1 MHDFLYYLHIPDANI
16 LSRILLS
23 IILGFGIGFEREI
36 TNKWAGLRTH
46 ILVSL
51 GSCLFTILSIYGF
64 STAISVYPMGDP
76 GRVAAQIL
84 TGIGFIGG
92 GTVLRQGSSVY
103 GLTTAATLW
112 MVASIGMA
120 CGCGKFNWA
129 LISAILSIAV
139 LVLIRIF
146 EKEFMPKSL
155 KNQKKLKVS
164 IICEE
169 DMYSYVNKKI
179 FDLFPQILE
188 LTKKNTDCEDNQIK
202 ITAKLFISCKNPIE
216 CVHSK
221 IDEINHI
228 QSVSVQEIYE

>member
-1 MHDFLYYLHIPDANI
+1 MQEFLSYFQIPDANI
-16 LSRILLS
+16 LARILLS
-23 IILGFGIGFEREI
+23 IVLGFGIGFEREL

-51 GSCLFTILSIYGF
+51 GSCLFTIVSIYGF
-64 STAISVYPMGDP
+64 STSLSLYPMGDP
-76 GRVAAQIL
+76 GRVAAQIV

-129 LISAILSIAV
+129 IVSAVLSIAV

-146 EKEFMPKSL
+146 EREIMPRNL
-155 KNQKKLKVS
+155 KNQKKLKVVLY
-164 IICEE
+164 CEE
-169 DMYSYVNKKI
+169 EMYSYVRKKIHTLFPDIIELNKK
-179 FDLFPQILE
+179 
-188 LTKKNTDCEDNQIK
+188 KTDDENLIK
-202 ITAKLFISCKNPIE
+202 IVIRLAINCKNPIE
-216 CVHSK
+216 CVHEK
-221 IDEINHI
+221 IDDINYI
-228 QSVSVQEIYE
+228 KSVSVQEIYE

>member
-1 MHDFLYYLHIPDANI
+1 MQDLLHYFQIPDANI

-23 IILGFGIGFEREI
+23 IVLGFAIGFEREI

-46 ILVSL
+46 ILVCL

-64 STAISVYPMGDP
+64 STSISLYPMGDP

-129 LISAILSIAV
+129 LVSAILSVAV

-155 KNQKKLKVS
+155 KNQKKLKVT
-164 IICEE
+164 ILCEE
-169 DMYSYVNKKI
+169 DMYSYISKKI
-179 FDLFPQILE
+179 FTLFPEVME
-188 LTKKNTDCEDNQIK
+188 LSKKTTDCENNQLK
-202 ITAKLFISCKNPIE
+202 VTAKICVSCKNPIE
-216 CVHSK
+216 CVHTK
-221 IDEINHI
+221 FDDVNHI
-228 QSVSVQEIYE
+228 QSISVQEIYE

>member
-1 MHDFLYYLHIPDANI
+1 MHEFLNYFQIPDSNI
-16 LSRILLS
+16 ISRILLS
-23 IILGFGIGFEREI
+23 IVLAFGIGFEREI

-46 ILVSL
+46 ILVCL

-64 STAISVYPMGDP
+64 STSISLYPMGDP

-84 TGIGFIGG
+84 TGVGFIGG

-120 CGCGKFNWA
+120 CGCGKFEWA
-129 LISAILSIAV
+129 IISAVLSVAV

-146 EKEFMPKSL
+146 EKDFMPKNL

-169 DMYSYVNKKI
+169 DMYSYVSKKI
-179 FDLFPQILE
+179 FILFPHVLE
-188 LTKKNTDCEDNQIK
+188 LTKKKTGCEDNQLK
-202 ITAKLFISCKNPIE
+202 ITLKLSTSCKNPIE
-216 CVHSK
+216 YVHK
-221 IDEINHI
+221 KFDEVSHI
-228 QSVSVQEIYE
+228 QSISVQEIYE

>member
-1 MHDFLYYLHIPDANI
+1 MHELLNNLQIPDANI
-16 LSRILLS
+16 LYRILLS

-64 STAISVYPMGDP
+64 STAISLYPMGDP

-84 TGIGFIGG
+84 TGVGFIGG

-120 CGCGKFNWA
+120 CGCGKFEWA
-129 LISAILSIAV
+129 LVSAILSIAV

-155 KNQKKLKVS
+155 KNNKKLKVS
-164 IICEE
+164 IICDE
-169 DMYSYVNKKI
+169 DMYSYVSKKI
-179 FDLFPQILE
+179 FVLFPHVLE
-188 LTKKNTDCEDNQIK
+188 LTKRKSDCEDNQLK
-202 ITAKLFISCKNPIE
+202 ITVKLSINCKNPIE
-216 CVHSK
+216 CVHTK
-221 IDEINHI
+221 FDEISHI
-228 QSVSVQEIYE
+228 QSISVQEIYE

>member
-1 MHDFLYYLHIPDANI
+1 MQEFLSYFQIPDVNI

-23 IILGFGIGFEREI
+23 IILGFAIGFEREL

-46 ILVSL
+46 ILVCL

-64 STAISVYPMGDP
+64 STSLSLYPMGDP

-129 LISAILSIAV
+129 VVSAVLSVAV

-146 EKEFMPKSL
+146 EREIMPRNL
-155 KNQKKLKVS
+155 KNQKKLKVVVH
-164 IICEE
+164 CEE
-169 DMYSYVNKKI
+169 DLYPYISKKIYSLFPDIIEFNKKKT
-179 FDLFPQILE
+179 DDENILK
-188 LTKKNTDCEDNQIK
+188 LVIK
-202 ITAKLFISCKNPIE
+202 LAINCKNPIE
-216 CVHSK
+216 CVHEKFNEVS
-221 IDEINHI
+221 HI
-228 QSVSVQEIYE
+228 KSISVQEIYE

>member
-1 MHDFLYYLHIPDANI
+1 MHEFLNYFQIPDANI

-23 IILGFGIGFEREI
+23 IVLGFGIGLEREL

-46 ILVSL
+46 ILVCL

-64 STAISVYPMGDP
+64 STAISSYPMGDP

-129 LISAILSIAV
+129 LVSAVISVCV

-146 EKEFMPKSL
+146 ERELMPKNL
-155 KNQKKLKVS
+155 KNQKKLKITVL
-164 IICEE
+164 CDE
-169 DMYSYVNKKI
+169 DMASYVTKKI
-179 FDLFPQILE
+179 FSLFPNVLE
-188 LTKKNTDCEDNQIK
+188 LAKKTKELEQNQLK
-202 ITAKLFISCKNPIE
+202 IVAKVMMSCKNPIE
-216 CVHSK
+216 CVHSRF
-221 IDEINHI
+221 DEIEFV
-228 QSVSVQEIYE
+228 QSVSVQELYE

>member
-1 MHDFLYYLHIPDANI
+1 MHEFWHYFQILDANI

-23 IILGFGIGFEREI
+23 ILLGFAVGLEREI

-46 ILVSL
+46 ILVCL

-64 STAISVYPMGDP
+64 STSITTFPIGDP

-120 CGCGKFNWA
+120 CGCGKFDWA
-129 LISAILSIAV
+129 IVSAVISVCV

-146 EKEFMPKSL
+146 EKELIPSSL
-155 KNQKKLKVS
+155 KNQKKLK
-164 IICEE
+164 ITLICEE
-169 DMYSYVNKKI
+169 EKDSFVSQKLYSSFSEIIEV
-179 FDLFPQILE
+179 
-188 LTKKNTDCEDNQIK
+188 TKKRIEDEAGLVK
-202 ITAKLFISCKNPIE
+202 IVAKIVLSCKNPLA
-216 CVHSK
+216 CVHEK
-221 IDEINHI
+221 FDEVDHI
-228 QSVSVQEIYE
+228 HSISVQEIYE

>member
-1 MHDFLYYLHIPDANI
+1 MHEFLHYFQISDANI
-16 LSRILLS
+16 LARILLS
-23 IILGFGIGFEREI
+23 VILAFGIGFEREI

-46 ILVSL
+46 LLVSL

-64 STAISVYPMGDP
+64 STAISIYPMGDP

-120 CGCGKFNWA
+120 CGCGKFEWA
-129 LISAILSIAV
+129 IVSSILSIAV
-139 LVLIRIF
+139 LVFIRIF
-146 EKEFMPKSL
+146 ERRYIPKSL

-164 IICEE
+164 IICDE
-169 DMYSYVNKKI
+169 DMYSYISKKI
-179 FDLFPQILE
+179 FALFPDVLE
-188 LTKKNTDCEDNQIK
+188 LAKKKSDCGENQIK
-202 ITAKLFISCKNPIE
+202 INAKLFVSCKNPIE
-216 CVHSK
+216 YVHTK
-221 IDEINHI
+221 FEEINHI
-228 QSVSVQEIYE
+228 QSVSVQELYD